1 MTWKFW
7 KRRHPL
13 TVQTMGGECDHLWT
27 NWDNPSEVTVSIPAS
42 MFSAQSRSDSV
53 LVQYRHCLTCN
64 YYQRRAL

>member
-27 NWDNPSEVTVSIPAS
+27 NWDNPVEVTVAIPAS
-42 MFSAQSRSDSV
+42 MFTSESRGEIV
-53 LVQYRHCLTCN
+53 MTQTRKCLKCN
-64 YYQRRAL
+64 YHQRRTL